1 MSPETSRK
9 LQAFVILA
17 MLSVCEGHLARKATL
32 PDPSAQELARFL
44 TQDADLTQWAS
55 TGEVRAMMADPLLQE
70 QATIVAE
77 QLDQVMMADP
87 LLQEQAAEVVTHMQ
101 AMMTDPR
108 LQGEAERL
116 AKQIEKR
123 MRANGKPRVATREE
137 VMEAIMTNPILHEP
151 ASRLVKQVEAIKAN
165 KNFQDQVTRIVQ
177 LKETL
182 IADAEI
188 QRLARRV
195 AANMGGPTTDSF
207 SLAEVDRS
215 KSGNALLPRSLAARA
230 RSALRGRVTART
242 GPTTMFSEGDIGI
255 LPPLNVWDPLGYIE
269 SRDMRRY
276 EEMEIK
282 HGRAAMLGF
291 LHVIL
296 TEAGL
301 RFPGYLSDGTFGGQP
316 IKFADVPGGAI
327 NTVLAIPGSSW
338 AQIICLCGVLEAG
351 VFKQDPDR
359 EAGDIAPEWGPWV
372 RYDDPEVKT
381 FKLNAERQNGRA
393 AMLGITGMI
402 LHELVGVDA
411 LYPTGGWDMSN
422 SVRPLF

>member
-1 MSPETSRK
+1 
-9 LQAFVILA
+9 
-17 MLSVCEGHLARKATL
+17 MLSGYEGHLARKATL

-55 TGEVRAMMADPLLQE
+55 SGEVRAMMADPLLQE
-70 QATIVAE
+70 QAKEVA
-77 QLDQVMMADP
+77 
-87 LLQEQAAEVVTHMQ
+87 THMQ

-108 LQGEAERL
+108 LQGEAGRL
-116 AKQIEKR
+116 AKQIGKR
-123 MRANGKPRVATREE
+123 MRANGEPRVAKREE

-151 ASRLVKQVEAIKAN
+151 ATRLVKQVEAIKAN
-165 KNFQDQVTRIVQ
+165 QNFQDQAARIVQ
-177 LKETL
+177 LTETL
-182 IADAEI
+182 IADANI
-188 QRLARRV
+188 QRHARRI
-195 AANMGGPTTDSF
+195 AGHMEKMDGGRTADSF

-215 KSGNALLPRSLAARA
+215 RSGVALLPRGLAARTRNA
-230 RSALRGRVTART
+230 MRGRVTART
-242 GPTTMFSEGDIGI
+242 GSPTMFSEGDIGI

-338 AQIICLCGVLEAG
+338 AQIIC
-351 VFKQDPDR
+351 
-359 EAGDIAPEWGPWV
+359 
-372 RYDDPEVKT
+372 
-381 FKLNAERQNGRA
+381 
-393 AMLGITGMI
+393 
-402 LHELVGVDA
+402 
-411 LYPTGGWDMSN
+411 
-422 SVRPLF
+422 